1 MMNERKE
8 NMSTFENVRE
18 WEMQC
23 YGMLS
28 SDIEK
33 NILNSPMAK
42 LMSMEMMAM
51 SILSDAQELLER
63 NQNNRAR
70 QHINI
75 AKYILGQMMDRNYR
89 KSEVA

>member
-1 MMNERKE
+1 MDK
-8 NMSTFENVRE
+8 FENVRE

-33 NILNSPMAK
+33 NILNSPMSK
-42 LMSMEMMAM
+42 LMSMEMIAM
-51 SILSDAQELLER
+51 SMLSDAQELIER
-63 NQNNRAR
+63 NQGNRAR

-75 AKYILGQMMDRNYR
+75 AKYILGEIMDRNYR
-89 KSEVA
+89 KSEAA